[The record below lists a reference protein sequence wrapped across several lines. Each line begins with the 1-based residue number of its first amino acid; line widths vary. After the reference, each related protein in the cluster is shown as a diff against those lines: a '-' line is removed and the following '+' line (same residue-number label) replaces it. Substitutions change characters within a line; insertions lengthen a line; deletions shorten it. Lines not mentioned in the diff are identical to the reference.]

1 MTKQI
6 LMLIGWVVLIYV
18 TYRLSVWVVRKYER
32 SEPEESPGARGSEP
46 GA

>member
-6 LMLIGWVVLIYV
+6 LMLIGWAVLIYV
-18 TYRLSVWVVRKYER
+18 TYRLSVWAVRRYER
-32 SEPEESPGARGSEP
+32 SEPAEDSGAPGSEP